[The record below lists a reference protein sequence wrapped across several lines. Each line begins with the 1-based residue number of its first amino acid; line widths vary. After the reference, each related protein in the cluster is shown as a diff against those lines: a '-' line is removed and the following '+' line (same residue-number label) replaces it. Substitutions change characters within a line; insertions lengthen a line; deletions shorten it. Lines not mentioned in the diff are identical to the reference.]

1 VIEDA
6 RRSSHP
12 IYVDAP
18 PYSARSGGARALH
31 LLCHY
36 LNCLGYEAFI
46 IDASPINATSGLRT
60 PSLDAAIAKRHKI
73 EDRNPIVVY
82 CEVIRGNPRGAKIVV
97 RYLLNKPGLFVPGV
111 AATFTDQDYFL
122 HYAQEHAIPVGKSF
136 DMFMPLVDRDIYHP
150 APEGALRRGF
160 VLYANRA
167 KIDRDT
173 LPAWLTPLT
182 VVSMD
187 NPRSH
192 EELAALYR
200 QSRAIVCFERGT
212 AILEALHCG
221 CPVICIEGEHISKG
235 AYQHLFDGAGLI
247 WGWHEEKLEI
257 AAAETMKFR
266 AAYAALEQ
274 TTAERVDCAFKAI
287 AADFGRGHFRHRIE
301 QSTATRDELVTELSR
316 MTQSRNYFQA
326 ETERL
331 SIIVDRLRTEQ
342 ALFLASASWRLTR
355 PLRAVAT
362 ALRRWF
368 KTSRR

>member
-1 VIEDA
+1 
-6 RRSSHP
+6 
-12 IYVDAP
+12 
-18 PYSARSGGARALH
+18 
-31 LLCHY
+31 
-36 LNCLGYEAFI
+36 LGYEAFI

-257 AAAETMKFR
+257 AAAETVKFR